1 MKRFL
6 QPFTQHKEWVLLG
19 GLCIL
24 GVALVGY
31 GISSPT
37 PGCQSNVMGLSC
49 SQCLQSNAAS
59 SGVGTSISGC
69 LPFPFA
75 MWFYDHFGEI
85 SALFGFVMVVLTV
98 IAGVN
103 LSSLGQADP
112 RER

>member
-1 MKRFL
+1 MNRFL
-6 QPFTQHKEWVLLG
+6 QPLSRPKEWVLLG

-49 SQCLQSNAAS
+49 PECLAANAAS
-59 SGVGTSISGC
+59 SGMGSSISGC

-75 MWFYDHFGEI
+75 IWFYSNYNKVSI
-85 SALFGFVMVVLTV
+85 LFGFVMVVMPA
-98 IAGVN
+98 IAGVRAY
-103 LSSLGQADP
+103 LSH
-112 RER
+112 RTI